1 MRRKYTESE
10 IETFQKIG
18 LPLLISVHIAWAIL
32 CHFSIGAGMIAIP
45 FLTGLTI
52 FLLDGNFL
60 EDILLNHNKK
70 LDKYEEVK
78 LQAKAQAEAE
88 RTRIESQ
95 IWVNE

>member
-52 FLLDGNFL
+52 FLLGNFL

-78 LQAKAQAEAE
+78 LQAKTQAEAE
-88 RTRIESQ
+88 RIRTQSQ
-95 IWVNE
+95 IWVSE